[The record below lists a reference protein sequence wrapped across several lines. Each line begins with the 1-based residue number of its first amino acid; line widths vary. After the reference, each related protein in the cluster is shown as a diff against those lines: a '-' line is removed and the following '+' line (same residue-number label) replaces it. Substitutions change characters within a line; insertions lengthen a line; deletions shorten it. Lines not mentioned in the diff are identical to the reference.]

1 MQKFPLK
8 SALDPAVYGDP
19 TSAIAAHHIEGN
31 LEGLTV
37 DQVLT
42 SDRATE
48 SHLALLIALI

>member
-1 MQKFPLK
+1 VQEFPLK